1 VGTGSVIYTEME
13 LAELT
18 RSEKMTTGI
27 RMPSWMRA
35 IFVIIG
41 ALSVIISF
49 AALYRPW
56 LSIEIVLLL
65 IPLVLLIN
73 GISWIIHGAAGR

>member
-1 VGTGSVIYTEME
+1 LGVVEV
-13 LAELT
+13 T
-18 RSEKMTTGI
+18 RFEKMTAGTAG
-27 RMPSWMRA
+27 MLSWMRA

-41 ALSVIISF
+41 VLSVIISF